1 MRVFSIG
8 SDDQFT
14 EYKRLPFE
22 ADHEE
27 RVLEK
32 WLEDNPDGILENPD
46 GIQEGARTLLIIGRQ
61 VRTDLGGFI
70 DLLGVDL
77 EGNTV
82 VIELKRDSTPRVTIA
97 QALEYAAFVNRLD
110 GDQLEEIYRSYLK
123 DESLSLADDHRQHF
137 DLDETETVAFN
148 KDQRLVVV
156 GQQITPAIRHAAS
169 FLGSKGIR
177 ATCVEFTF
185 FEADGDSRLL
195 SHETVVGEERSKP
208 RQVVSGS
215 LPVVSEGEFLETC
228 DAHGKAVFSRLLD
241 FAQRKSMPVQW
252 GVKGFSLGINAAG
265 SRVVF
270 CFCYPPSASYKQ
282 SFRTGLGGNGSVA
295 KKTAVPSDVIEALR
309 QRAQETGLFRPSGRE
324 FICQVDRAFM
334 DHEVDALI
342 QWSEAV
348 EQAVATHG
356 LKV

>member
-1 MRVFSIG
+1 MRVFRIG

-32 WLEDNPDGILENPD
+32 WLQDNPDGILEGD
-46 GIQEGARTLLIIGRQ
+46 RVMIIGRQ
-61 VRTDLGGFI
+61 VQTDLGGYI
-70 DLLGVDL
+70 DLLGVDH

-82 VIELKRDSTPRVTIA
+82 VIELKRDRTPRKTIA

-110 GDQLEEIYRSYLK
+110 GDQVEEIYRSYLN

-137 DLDETETVAFN
+137 ELDEAEAVAFN
-148 KDQRLVVV
+148 EDQRLVVV
-156 GQQITPAIRHAAS
+156 GQQVTPAIKQAAS

-177 ATCVEFTF
+177 VTCVEFTF
-185 FEADGDSRLL
+185 FEADGSRLL

-215 LPVVSEGEFLETC
+215 LPVVSEGEFLDSC
-228 DAHGKAVFSRLLD
+228 DEHGKAVFSRILD
-241 FAQRKSMPVQW
+241 FARRKSMAVQW
-252 GVKGFSLGINAAG
+252 GVKGFSLGIDAAG
-265 SRVVF
+265 TRVVF
-270 CFCYPPSASYKQ
+270 CACYPPSAAPHKQ
-282 SFRTGLGGNGSVA
+282 SFRTWLCGQGGVA
-295 KKTAVPSDVIEALR
+295 KKTAVPRDVVEGLR
-309 QRAQETGLFRPSGRE
+309 QRAEETGLFRPSGRD
-324 FICQVDRAFM
+324 FKCQVDRAFL
-334 DHEVDALI
+334 DHEIDVLI

-348 EQAVATHG
+348 EQAVVTHG
-356 LKV
+356 LEVDQGLH